1 MSNNESLKYLDW
13 DSRFFDRPIYQFTPK
28 SEEQVYTDYPEPCE
42 ANDGKE
48 TTNLNG
54 VRHSEHS
61 EGSPDVMEMSRK
73 ARHDVLFCEH
83 LPEDCLVQ
91 CKIPSSAISLIDR
104 LKMQGFSFVESEVLF
119 QKPLAVSSGSQ
130 RIYEPISPQDIE
142 ALCELA
148 AEVFIHTR
156 FREPWFTQADAS
168 RLYRQWVKNAID
180 QSFDD
185 ICLMEFV
192 DKRAAGF
199 VTARMLDQKHA
210 SIGLI
215 GTNPSFRGKGYG
227 KILLQR
233 IETWSMEQGAD
244 TLCVATQGSNSAA
257 MQLYLRQGY
266 LFKNLSYWFYKQL

>member
-13 DSRFFDRPIYQFTPK
+13 DSRFFDRPIYQFTPE
-28 SEEQVYTDYPEPCE
+28 SEEKVYTDCPEPCK

-54 VRHSEHS
+54 VRHPENS
-61 EGSPDVMEMSRK
+61 EGSPDTWEIPHCVRE
-73 ARHDVLFCEH
+73 DGFIWEH
-83 LPEDCLVQ
+83 LPDDCLIQ

-148 AEVFIHTR
+148 AKVFIHTR
-156 FREPWFTQADAS
+156 FREPWFAKEDAS

-185 ICLMEFV
+185 VCLMEFV

-233 IETWSMEQGAD
+233 IETWAMEQGVD
-244 TLCVATQGSNSAA
+244 TLSVATQGSNSTAIR
-257 MQLYLRQGY
+257 LYLQQGY
-266 LFKNLSYWFYKQL
+266 IFKNLSYWFYKQL